1 MRIKNYVCRMYHS
14 NDSRSSGTLTR
25 YRIDKCGKGVTSF
38 IFYPHVL
45 VKNKKTFRSIPSPLH
60 RGCFFAGSQKAE
72 KVERLHDPILLVVKL
87 LLLVPLQFFS
97 LSNFFSHFPFSSFP
111 TPPPSPL
118 RTQTP
123 TEEFP
128 ISLSLSLSLSSP
140 ASHLIIFLFDFPNF
154 PLLSYQK
161 RLLERIVCLSPHTL
175 A

>member
-1 MRIKNYVCRMYHS
+1 MPYD
-14 NDSRSSGTLTR
+14 DSRSSGTLTR

-97 LSNFFSHFPFSSFP
+97 LSKFFPFPHRSSN
-111 TPPPSPL
+111 PPPSSNANKRIPH
-118 RTQTP
+118 
-123 TEEFP
+123 
-128 ISLSLSLSLSSP
+128 LSLSLSSP
-140 ASHLIIFLFDFPNF
+140 PF
-154 PLLSYQK
+154 
-161 RLLERIVCLSPHTL
+161 SPHRL
-175 A
+175 SVRLS